1 MNDALCGNKESPTTT
16 ARTTTTT
23 TNKQKRQIKLE
34 KLKPLKATTIIK
46 QEKGPIFFPFGTC
59 NKNATKNKVH

>member
-34 KLKPLKATTIIK
+34 KLKPMKATTIIITGK
-46 QEKGPIFFPFGTC
+46 RSYLLSIWNMQ
-59 NKNATKNKVH
+59 

>member
-23 TNKQKRQIKLE
+23 TTNKQKRQIKLE
-34 KLKPLKATTIIK
+34 KLKPMKATTIIITGK
-46 QEKGPIFFPFGTC
+46 RSNLLSIWNMQ
-59 NKNATKNKVH
+59 